1 MFCIIIMTSSH
12 MLSWCLHQTLI
23 MWCTSNQESSVSC
36 SWLTGGDPVR
46 PSAASWFAMLFRDV
60 PLHSSACIQSVWL
73 LCSDISEVRTVA
85 HWTACCKQRG
95 LSLKSLKS
103 SFWCS
108 GWTSA
113 AHLHHVHM
121 HRYTECLTHD
131 WLIKMFAI
139 LSTWT
144 GVPAECTL
152 LAIHHYSVRLTLH
165 FHFNDVTFFKITGWK
180 VCNLLQIFAVKLN
193 SCAHTQG
200 YTETK
205 SLGVMTPAP
214 PKTSPKAVCMGQRSG
229 SPPKEHFK
237 HEWLCWKNRPNT

>member
-1 MFCIIIMTSSH
+1 
-12 MLSWCLHQTLI
+12 MLSWCLHQTLT

-36 SWLTGGDPVR
+36 SWLTGGGPG
-46 PSAASWFAMLFRDV
+46 AAFWTA
-60 PLHSSACIQSVWL
+60 
-73 LCSDISEVRTVA
+73 A
-85 HWTACCKQRG
+85 HWIACCKQRG

-131 WLIKMFAI
+131 WLIKIFAL

-165 FHFNDVTFFKITGWK
+165 FHFNDVTFFKSQDEKFATFYK
-180 VCNLLQIFAVKLN
+180 FLQ
-193 SCAHTQG
+193 
-200 YTETK
+200 
-205 SLGVMTPAP
+205 
-214 PKTSPKAVCMGQRSG
+214 
-229 SPPKEHFK
+229 
-237 HEWLCWKNRPNT
+237 